1 MIFLVLPGKIIF
13 LFPKNT
19 IWHLRRKLK
28 DDLPQRN
35 TRNIVLIIIFFKFF
49 FKDNLFKKCRG
60 MITLGHDLPCIIWK
74 HGIFFP
80 ENMIFFPWAWEISF
94 LKKYMEIWYF
104 LCTRTGVTNLMSRP
118 SAKKNQRWS
127 YPAKINL
134 KVIDVLGWHPRNSSS
149 NSLYFLSWRLYRR
162 FHILLSSEKKQEA

>member
-60 MITLGHDLPCIIWK
+60 MIFLVLSGNMVFFSWK
-74 HGIFFP
+74 HDIFSLG
-80 ENMIFFPWAWEISF
+80 MKWEISF

-104 LCTRTGVTNLMSRP
+104 LCTLTGVTNVMSRP